1 MTNHSDPMVVMLP
14 DRIFRFV
21 QWDRLA
27 DYERIGWLTVA
38 DLGDYHGR
46 HGVLCQWL
54 CDCAC
59 IEPNRKAVELDSGD
73 PISG

>member
-1 MTNHSDPMVVMLP
+1 MVVMLP

-38 DLGDYHGR
+38 DLGDYHGAA
-46 HGVLCQWL
+46 W
-54 CDCAC
+54 CAV
-59 IEPNRKAVELDSGD
+59 PMALRLRLY
-73 PISG
+73 

>member
-1 MTNHSDPMVVMLP
+1 MLP

-59 IEPNRKAVELDSGD
+59 IEPNRKAVELDSGE
-73 PISG
+73 PISGVNLKHIVCQ